1 MQLPADFQ
9 AAFEEARQHQAA
21 GRFLDAERI
30 FRHLAESGDY
40 RHFPLEALA
49 DLYFLQQRFDESL
62 SILTTLAQMDPD
74 SVHYAAKLANLLN
87 SLGKADAAIDEY
99 LRLLRQQPGE
109 AIAHFNV
116 ALLYK
121 KQRRYREAL
130 SAFEEAVRH
139 GIDQP
144 EDAYAEM
151 GTVHSEMLDAGA
163 AREMFERALHIAPGH
178 IQALFNLA
186 GLCEESG
193 DRDRAIE
200 LYERVLSIEPNHWKA
215 LARLAY
221 TRKVTAADQAL
232 VGRLRTC
239 IDQTKDDKF
248 ALEVLYFALGKA
260 FDDLELYDEAAA
272 SFVAANQ
279 LSRQRVLPYSP
290 DQTEHAFDRLIE
302 VFDSSWITDRTT
314 DSEFAPIFICGMYRS
329 GSTLL
334 ERMLAGH
341 LAIAA
346 GGELQTLPWLVA
358 RFLGK
363 FPNDVAGASKEQLQH
378 IADEYEKEVSRVVS
392 NSQFITDKRPDN
404 FLRVPLIKA
413 IFPKARIIQT
423 RRDIRDNSLSIYF
436 QQFSRAANYANDL
449 QNIAHYYQQQE
460 RLFAHWQESCSRNLC
475 VVDYENLVEEPEAV
489 LRRVLEFLGLGW
501 DPGVLDFRSSA
512 GLVKTYSIW
521 QVREGLHSRSRDR
534 WRNYRELLGPLAD

>member
-200 LYERVLSIEPNHWKA
+200 LYERVLSQD
-215 LARLAY
+215 
-221 TRKVTAADQAL
+221 V
-232 VGRLRTC
+232 
-239 IDQTKDDKF
+239 
-248 ALEVLYFALGKA
+248 
-260 FDDLELYDEAAA
+260 
-272 SFVAANQ
+272 
-279 LSRQRVLPYSP
+279 
-290 DQTEHAFDRLIE
+290 
-302 VFDSSWITDRTT
+302 
-314 DSEFAPIFICGMYRS
+314 YRS
-329 GSTLL
+329 
-334 ERMLAGH
+334 
-341 LAIAA
+341 
-346 GGELQTLPWLVA
+346 
-358 RFLGK
+358 
-363 FPNDVAGASKEQLQH
+363 
-378 IADEYEKEVSRVVS
+378 
-392 NSQFITDKRPDN
+392 DKR
-404 FLRVPLIKA
+404 RQIC
-413 IFPKARIIQT
+413 T
-423 RRDIRDNSLSIYF
+423 RGS
-436 QQFSRAANYANDL
+436 
-449 QNIAHYYQQQE
+449 
-460 RLFAHWQESCSRNLC
+460 
-475 VVDYENLVEEPEAV
+475 V
-489 LRRVLEFLGLGW
+489 
-501 DPGVLDFRSSA
+501 FRS
-512 GLVKTYSIW
+512 W
-521 QVREGLHSRSRDR
+521 
-534 WRNYRELLGPLAD
+534 